1 MKNPIWLQELLHG
14 VSEDIVVD
22 PAQKAEFLKNPAV
35 AAFRRDV
42 LGSIEDTWT
51 AILRARSWEEFC
63 SLRGAYKALEVLLEL
78 PGAITVETKD
88 SPATE
93 PAVVESDLAKM
104 KEILDGNA
112 TR

>member
-1 MKNPIWLQELLHG
+1 MKSPIWLQELLHG

-22 PAQKAEFLKNPAV
+22 PAKKAEFLKSPAV

-42 LGSIEDTWT
+42 LGAIENTWASI
-51 AILRARSWEEFC
+51 LQARSWEEFC
-63 SLRGAYKALEVLLEL
+63 TLRGAYLAMATLLEL
-78 PGAITVETKD
+78 PGNITAETTE

-112 TR
+112 AQ